1 MYCNKNNTVVYFTEK
16 SLKDMRNRMIPKMKS
31 RYIAEALRKKIRS
44 RKLGLG
50 SPLPSARE
58 LAEQYNVCMMTANRA
73 LDILEKESI
82 IIRVN
87 GSGNFVQ
94 KNIVRGKRLLLGI
107 ADAVAHSDNY
117 ARNIWLDVFPE
128 AAISYFKAE
137 NCDYRMVFYSDFL
150 NQQEEMF
157 ADFDGIL
164 ISTSYI
170 DATTEKILRKLELPI
185 VLYRGEYE
193 IDLPFSQVIPDHS
206 AAMNPLFSY
215 AKEEKVPG
223 ILIYC
228 NEHANGMARAR
239 AFEFYAKKH
248 GFSENQIQLISF
260 SELELRQY
268 VLKNLPDI
276 PGKLILTCS
285 GFMTC
290 ELIQLCSEHG
300 LVCGRDYQLVCYDN
314 IGKSM
319 KIPPG
324 IPAITSIDYSRTTAA
339 KTAARLLIQSVRNP
353 NFSGYQTIKFPTKL
367 QIHETAFQSRKELI

>member
-1 MYCNKNNTVVYFTEK
+1 
-16 SLKDMRNRMIPKMKS
+16 MRNRMIPKMKS

-44 RKLGLG
+44 RKLGPG

-94 KNIVRGKRLLLGI
+94 KNIIKGKRLLLGI
-107 ADAVAHSDNY
+107 ADVVEHSDNY
-117 ARNIWLDVFPE
+117 ARNIWLDVFPD
-128 AAISYFKAE
+128 AAISYFKAN
-137 NCDYRMVFYSDFL
+137 NCDYRMISYSDFL
-150 NQQEEMF
+150 NPKDDMF
-157 ADFDGIL
+157 ADLDGLL
-164 ISTSYI
+164 ISTSYVDDI
-170 DATTEKILRKLELPI
+170 TEKVIRKLELPI
-185 VLYRGEYE
+185 VLYRAEYE
-193 IDLPFSQVIPDHS
+193 WDLPLPQVIPDHS

-215 AKEEKVPG
+215 AREDQLPG
-223 ILIYC
+223 ILIFC
-228 NEHANGMARAR
+228 NEHANGRARGR

-260 SELELRQY
+260 TELELRQN
-268 VLKNLPDI
+268 VLKCLPDI

-300 LVCGRDYQLVCYDN
+300 LVCGQDYQLVCYDN
-314 IGKSM
+314 LSKNM

-324 IPAITSIDYSRTTAA
+324 IPGITSIDYSRTTAA
-339 KTAARLLIQSVRNP
+339 KTAAKLLIQSIRNP

-367 QIHETAFQSRKELI
+367 QIHETAFHCRKDLI